1 MNFIN
6 RLKNKFF
13 TTIFKILALHYPAD
27 LNKSKVLKPSQKQK
41 LIQSFK
47 SLIFTFGLLVSCSLT
62 NAQNLNWPTHP
73 INLIVPF
80 TAGSATDVLAR
91 VFAEKLGVRL
101 GQPVVVD
108 NRVGAGGTIGT
119 SIVAHSAADGYTL
132 VVVSA
137 GHVVNPV
144 LYTKLNYQLKDL
156 VAISPLGTQPN
167 VLVVN
172 PKSGLKNIKD
182 LIDLANSKPNG
193 LTFGSAGVGSA
204 THTNAEKFVHGL
216 KLKATHI
223 PYKGTPQML
232 MDVTGSN
239 VDFAFGPVV
248 SALSLIRDNKLTALA
263 VSSEKRILALP
274 NVPTATESGYPSGQ
288 FNFWIG
294 MLAPAQT
301 PKPIIERLNKEILAI
316 MDQPDVLARFDNLGA
331 LPFKLSAP
339 EFDHF
344 INDEANSLGEI
355 MRKAGVTI
363 D

>member
-1 MNFIN
+1 MHKIPQLLNVSKKI
-6 RLKNKFF
+6 FF
-13 TTIFKILALHYPAD
+13 TFIFLGLC
-27 LNKSKVLKPSQKQK
+27 SS
-41 LIQSFK
+41 SFAQ
-47 SLIFTFGLLVSCSLT
+47 VSV
-62 NAQNLNWPTHP
+62 NNWPSHP
-73 INLIVPF
+73 INLVVPF

-91 VFAEKLGVRL
+91 VFAEKLGAKL
-101 GQPVVVD
+101 GQPIIVD

-119 SIVAHSAADGYTL
+119 SIVAKSAPDGYTL
-132 VVVSA
+132 LVVSA

-144 LYTKLNYQLKDL
+144 LYSKLNYQLKDL
-156 VAISPLGTQPN
+156 AAISPLGTQPN
-167 VLVVN
+167 VLVVS
-172 PKSGLKNIKD
+172 PKSGIKSVKE
-182 LIDLANSKPNG
+182 LVERANSSPNG

-239 VDFAFGPVV
+239 VDFAFGPVI
-248 SALSLIRDNKLTALA
+248 SALSLIRDGKITALA
-263 VSSEKRILALP
+263 VSSEKRISALP
-274 NVPTATESGYPSGQ
+274 NVPTATEAGFPQGQ

-301 PKPIIERLNKEILAI
+301 PKPIIDRLNKEIQSI
-316 MDQPDVLARFDNLGA
+316 MDQPDVVERFDNLGA
-331 LPFKLSAP
+331 LAFKLTAP

-344 INDEANSLGEI
+344 IIEESKTLGEV
-355 MRKAGVTI
+355 MKKAGVTL

>member
-1 MNFIN
+1 MNRFQTS
-6 RLKNKFF
+6 FF
-13 TTIFKILALHYPAD
+13 TICFSTF
-27 LNKSKVLKPSQKQK
+27 
-41 LIQSFK
+41 
-47 SLIFTFGLLVSCSLT
+47 SLLFTGYLQHSI
-62 NAQNLNWPTHP
+62 AQTPNWPNRP

-91 VFAEKLGVRL
+91 VFAEKLGAKL
-101 GQPVVVD
+101 GQPIIVD

-119 SIVAHSAADGYTL
+119 GIVAKSAPDGYTL

-156 VAISPLGTQPN
+156 VAVSPLGTQPN
-167 VLVVN
+167 VLVVS
-172 PKSGLKNIKD
+172 PKSGIKTVKE
-182 LIDLANSKPNG
+182 LVERSNASPNG

-216 KLKATHI
+216 KLKATHV

-248 SALSLIRDNKLTALA
+248 SALSLIKDGKITALA
-263 VSSEKRILALP
+263 VSSDKRISALP
-274 NVPTATESGYPSGQ
+274 NIPTAAEAGYPQGQ

-301 PKPIIERLNKEILAI
+301 PKPIVDRLNKEIQSI
-316 MDQPDVLARFDNLGA
+316 MDQPDVQARFDNLGA
-331 LPFKLSAP
+331 LPFKLSAI

-344 INDEANSLGEI
+344 INDEALTLGVI
-355 MRKAGVTI
+355 MRKAGVNL